1 MDSTTPVHILLSE
14 LEPPARKEQVRF
26 IFAKAHLYTE
36 DELCNCVGTLDYPDT
51 FWYILEGDPAPFI
64 HFRKLWTDPETECYH
79 NLRKILLQD
88 EELYKHVAHRYV
100 QHVYPQS
107 QFIPDFTYANIFAV
121 LRKAP
126 ADAERYLA
134 TIMPKTRGYIEM
146 KKAEYLE
153 MMQTPSMER
162 EGARLA
168 EQLLRTQYHPAVA
181 AYVWWPASKALLAAL
196 LQQKLELRKQ
206 IFGAND
212 CGWTPEDY
220 ITICRSP
227 LAWEADKVGAYTE
240 AGARPGSDAHAG
252 NISV

>member
-1 MDSTTPVHILLSE
+1 VLLSE
-14 LEPPARKEQVRF
+14 LEPHNRREQVRF

-51 FWYILEGDPAPFI
+51 FWYILEGNPAPFI
-64 HFRKLWTDPETECYH
+64 RFPKLWTDPETECFH
-79 NLRKILLQD
+79 NLRTILLQD
-88 EELYKHVAHRYV
+88 ERRYKHVAHRFV

-107 QFIPDFTYANIFAV
+107 QCIPDFTFENIFMV
-121 LRKAP
+121 LRKPP

-153 MMQTPSMER
+153 IMRTAGLEA

-168 EQLLRTQYHPAVA
+168 EQLMRTQYHPAVA
-181 AYVWWPASKALLAAL
+181 GYIWWPASRSLLTALLR
-196 LQQKLELRKQ
+196 QRLELRKQ

-212 CGWTPEDY
+212 CGWVPEGY
-220 ITICRSP
+220 IDICRSP
-227 LAWEADKVGAYTE
+227 LAWEADEVRAYTE
-240 AGARPGSDAHAG
+240 TGACPSGNAHAG
-252 NISV
+252 DVRV